1 MAAEWHAAS
10 VDHGALRD
18 YQKEEH
24 LSVRGLAGE
33 VGGKAA
39 ADGLRGREED

>member
-1 MAAEWHAAS
+1 VSEHE
-10 VDHGALRD
+10 HGALRD

-24 LSVRGLAGE
+24 LSVGGLAGE

-39 ADGLRGREED
+39 DGLRGREED